1 MDTIFEHNITK
12 LEMEMITS
20 CAPHKDFKTRESYTK
35 NTNSD
40 TINSDLY
47 KLYTLRN
54 QIEKAESFLK
64 NVKEP
69 ENIIYFF

>member
-1 MDTIFEHNITK
+1 METIFEHNITK

-20 CAPHKDFKTRESYTK
+20 CAPHKDFKTREMYTK
-35 NTNSD
+35 STNSD

-47 KLYTLRN
+47 KLFTLRD